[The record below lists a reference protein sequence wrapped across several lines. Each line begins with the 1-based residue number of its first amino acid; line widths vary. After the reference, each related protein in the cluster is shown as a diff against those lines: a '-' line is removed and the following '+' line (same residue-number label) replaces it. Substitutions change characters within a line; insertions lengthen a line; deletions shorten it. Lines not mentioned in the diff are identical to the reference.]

1 MTKMVSTQVK
11 QQEKRESMVKTSP
24 MIQQSDVPNAE
35 TNIVKMWHNGEM
47 HDPSVKTY
55 VTLFI

>member
-35 TNIVKMWHNGEM
+35 MNIIK
-47 HDPSVKTY
+47 K
-55 VTLFI
+55 